1 MFLGQSGNL
10 SFGGQKDRSGY
21 LKCMH
26 LDSFQVSDTH
36 PFLVKFD
43 GLKRMNGESKLHEE
57 KQSYASDWSREM
69 FGIFRVGMNTWTPV
83 FLTR

>member
-1 MFLGQSGNL
+1 MSSSSRGAKRPEWISEVHF
-10 SFGGQKDRSGY
+10 
-21 LKCMH
+21 
-26 LDSFQVSDTH
+26 DSFQVSDTH

-43 GLKRMNGESKLHEE
+43 GVKRMNGESKLHEE